1 MLGTFC
7 GLFAIIGIAHVFSNT
22 LGFLRQRKREFARY
36 MSVGVTPQGIRK
48 MFCIEALAIAGRP
61 MLLTLCLTAAAV
73 AVMIKASYLDPME
86 FIRVAPVGPIAAF
99 ILAVFGF
106 VAMAYYLGGKK
117 VLKVSLAEALRDDT
131 ML

>member
-1 MLGTFC
+1 
-7 GLFAIIGIAHVFSNT
+7 
-22 LGFLRQRKREFARY
+22 
-36 MSVGVTPQGIRK
+36 
-48 MFCIEALAIAGRP
+48 MFCIEALVIAGRP

-86 FIRVAPVGPIAAF
+86 FIRVAPAGPIAAF

-106 VAMAYYLGGKK
+106 VALAYYLGGKK